1 MGTRRLFRWI
11 AALALPFALVFG
23 TVLVVDPYNYFGLF
37 HAIPDTLKRKNLY
50 HDGRT
55 MPFSNLLWKLI
66 ELRRTPQDRILLGD
80 SRLSH
85 FDLDHLE
92 RVSGHRW
99 YNLGVPGGN
108 TRTMADLFTYA
119 AQAPLKEVLVQVS
132 FRGMNRGM
140 DWDLYG
146 EPRLLLDQP
155 FLYLSNRRVLE
166 ATVLNLR
173 SALLP
178 ATVRYDV
185 LPPDQWQRVLDMER
199 ANATDFTPDSAAFGR
214 LERIAARCRAMG
226 CALRF
231 VEYPTHP
238 DVQRIYDEAGLE
250 PQRKAYLER
259 LRRLAPVIDLDR
271 PGLFAAD
278 KALWRD
284 PLHLTT
290 DAQRAV
296 IDTVWAAGGR

>member
-1 MGTRRLFRWI
+1 MTVRRLLRWI

-23 TVLVVDPYNYFGLF
+23 TVLVVDPYNYFDRF
-37 HAIPDTLKRKNLY
+37 HAVPDTLKRKNLY

-92 RVSGHRW
+92 RVSGQRY

-108 TRTMADLFTYA
+108 TRTLADLFGFA
-119 AQAPLKEVLVQVS
+119 AQAPLKEVVVQVS

-140 DWDLYG
+140 DWDLYS

-155 FLYLSNRRVLE
+155 FLSLSNRRVLE
-166 ATVLNLR
+166 ATLLNLR
-173 SALLP
+173 SAWWP
-178 ATVRYDV
+178 ATVQYDA
-185 LPPDQWQRVLDMER
+185 LPPDHWQRVLEMER
-199 ANATDFTPDSAAFGR
+199 ANAADFTLDSAAFGR
-214 LERIAARCRAMG
+214 LERISARCASQG
-226 CALRF
+226 CSLRF

-238 DVQRIYDEAGLE
+238 EVQRIYADAGLQ
-250 PQRKAYLER
+250 PLRAAYLDR
-259 LRRLAPVIDLDR
+259 IRALAPLIDLDR
-271 PGLFAAD
+271 PGLFPTD
-278 KALWRD
+278 RDLWRD

-290 DAQRAV
+290 TAQRAV
-296 IDTVWAAGGR
+296 IDTVWGGGAR

>member
-1 MGTRRLFRWI
+1 MTVRRLLRWI

-23 TVLVVDPYNYFGLF
+23 IVLAVDPFNYFDRF
-37 HAIPDTLKRKNLY
+37 HPIPDTLKRKNLY

-92 RVSGHRW
+92 RVSVHRY

-108 TRTMADLFTYA
+108 TRTLADLFA
-119 AQAPLKEVLVQVS
+119 FSAQAPLKEVVVQVS

-140 DWDLYG
+140 DWDLYS

-173 SALLP
+173 SAWLP
-178 ATVRYDV
+178 STVHYDA
-185 LPPDQWQRVLDMER
+185 LPPDHWQRVLDMER
-199 ANATDFTPDSAAFGR
+199 TNASDFTLDSVAFAR
-214 LERIAARCRAMG
+214 LERIAARCKAQG

-231 VEYPTHP
+231 VEYPTHSE
-238 DVQRIYDEAGLE
+238 VQRIYADAGLE
-250 PQRKAYLER
+250 PLRATYLDR
-259 LRRLAPVIDLDR
+259 LRALAPVTDLDR
-271 PGLFAAD
+271 PGLFPTD
-278 KALWRD
+278 RALWRD

-290 DAQRAV
+290 TAQRAV
-296 IDTVWAAGGR
+296 IDTVWTSAR